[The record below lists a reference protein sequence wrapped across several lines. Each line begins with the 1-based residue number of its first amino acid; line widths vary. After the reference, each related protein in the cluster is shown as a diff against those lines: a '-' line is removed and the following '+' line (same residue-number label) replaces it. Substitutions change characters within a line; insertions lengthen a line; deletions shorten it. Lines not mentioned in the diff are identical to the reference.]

1 MKITPREKGETRR
14 EERKMSPRSV
24 SLALLSLSKNG
35 DYSWS
40 TARSPRLAE
49 QATESEKL
57 AFNCPH
63 VQCNQT
69 FVLLY
74 FLILCVS
81 LIRLPREI

>member
-1 MKITPREKGETRR
+1 
-14 EERKMSPRSV
+14 MSPRSV

-57 AFNCPH
+57 AFNFSH

-69 FVLLY
+69 QFVLLY

-81 LIRLPREI
+81 LIRLPREL

>member
-1 MKITPREKGETRR
+1 
-14 EERKMSPRSV
+14 MSPRSV
-24 SLALLSLSKNG
+24 SLALLSQNG

-40 TARSPRLAE
+40 TARSGRLAE
-49 QATESEKL
+49 QATESGKL
-57 AFNCPH
+57 ALNFPH

-69 FVLLY
+69 FVLLH